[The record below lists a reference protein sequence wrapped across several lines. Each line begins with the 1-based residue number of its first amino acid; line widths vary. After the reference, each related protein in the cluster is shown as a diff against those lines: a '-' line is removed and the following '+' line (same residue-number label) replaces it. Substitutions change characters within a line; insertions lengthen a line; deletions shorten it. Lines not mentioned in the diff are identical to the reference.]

1 MAAVNFFKFFGEL
14 GSGSAS
20 KVEIVVELLKALAS
34 VLARG
39 LKLLGSKPSVESEA
53 SLIKE

>member
-1 MAAVNFFKFFGEL
+1 MAAVSFFKFFGEL